1 MAVVSLIINAKDT
14 ATGTIQNVSNSL
26 SKLTNTANLTKTA
39 FKNMSG
45 GFNNVLNITRGLAGG
60 VLNVVGD
67 IARGIGQT
75 LKKNEDYKNSIE
87 TINKTFNTLS
97 NVAIKLLMPTFKTIT
112 DAISKFL
119 KSSEGIKNLGNIF
132 GGLAASLTLVKNI
145 FNIFKDVLK
154 DALKPV
160 FNAISNFSKLT
171 GETDGLTNALNFLK
185 PILTGLAI
193 GFSVVGG
200 VIGFVIKFVINL
212 IDVIKNAGKVIGSF
226 FEALMTG
233 NWKNFNEILKNTGDS
248 FKNIV
253 GDMKEGF
260 VDIVKNAV
268 ETGKKFDNSFDTSKI
283 AKKMKEDFENAKN
296 QTTEA
301 LNNMNNEIEE
311 KVKYDKILEEKYER
325 YLEIKQ
331 KLQDKDKLTQQQYFD
346 YLDELAKIQE
356 DKRIAMLDDYYK
368 KNEETT
374 EKIKTVWDLL
384 KENNLASLSSFL
396 KAGEGILNEMINN
409 INKAVAEGVG
419 NLSKS
424 IANLKTVWEDFKNKM
439 ADIKDVVNAVL
450 QVVASGFQIL
460 GAISNSIVDGIFGYF
475 KKESENAINEI
486 NKKYDNFFK
495 NIEKQL
501 ENNLSDLENWYK
513 SQLDLIERNGLS
525 EIEYEKQKLEEL
537 KNLKENFLDEETEL
551 RLQMLDDYYSKIDE
565 QTDYDIKMAY
575 ERQRAKILET
585 EQKKKKD
592 LEEQI
597 SAQQT
602 AVKKLQLQ
610 EEYEKKK
617 KEIEEKAR
625 KQKEEAEK
633 KKNKEL
639 DEAERQAFE
648 LNKAN
653 QIANVWIST
662 AVGVAT
668 AWASAMQL
676 GPIAGPIMAG
686 ILTGV
691 LLTNAGVQTGLIA
704 SQNYISKYATGGRVN
719 ETGNYLVG
727 ETGAEIVRLPRGA
740 YVENNDKTN
749 QILNANNENIE
760 INLFLDSELVIQKII
775 EKRRKTE
782 LSFNF

>member
-14 ATGTIQNVSNSL
+14 ATGTIQNVSNSF
-26 SKLTNTANLTKTA
+26 SKLANTANLTKTA
-39 FKNMSG
+39 IKNMSG
-45 GFNNVLNITRGLAGG
+45 GFNNVLNITRGFAGG
-60 VLNVVGD
+60 VLNIVGD
-67 IARGIGQT
+67 ISRGIGQS
-75 LKKNEDYKNSIE
+75 LKKNEEFKNSFD

-97 NVAIKLLMPTFKTIT
+97 NVAIKLLMPAFKTIT

-119 KSSEGIKNLGNIF
+119 KSSEGINLLGNIF
-132 GGLAASLTLVKNI
+132 GALASSVTLVKNI
-145 FNIFKDVLK
+145 FNIFKQV
-154 DALKPV
+154 
-160 FNAISNFSKLT
+160 ISDSLEPIFKAMSGLSELT
-171 GETDGLTNALNFLK
+171 GETDLLTNALMFLK
-185 PILTGLAI
+185 PVLIGLAV
-193 GFSVVGG
+193 GFSIVAGVVALY
-200 VIGFVIKFVINL
+200 IKTTINL
-212 IDVIKNAGKVIGSF
+212 IKIIRSAGEIMASF
-226 FEALMTG
+226 FEGLASGDWSKFNQNLKKGSENFNNFVTDIKEGVSDIVNNAMKTFETVD
-233 NWKNFNEILKNTGDS
+233 KNFDP
-248 FKNIV
+248 
-253 GDMKEGF
+253 
-260 VDIVKNAV
+260 AQ
-268 ETGKKFDNSFDTSKI
+268 I
-283 AKKMKEDFENAKN
+283 AKKLKKDFENAKN

-301 LNNMNNEIEE
+301 LANMNNEIEE
-311 KVKYDKILEEKYER
+311 KVKYDEILEKKYKR

-331 KLQDKDKLTQQQYFD
+331 KLQEKDKLTQQQYFD
-346 YLDELAKIQE
+346 YLAELAKIQE

-368 KNEETT
+368 KNKETT
-374 EKIKTVWDLL
+374 EKIKTVWDFL
-384 KENNLASLSSFL
+384 KDNNLASLSSFV

-419 NLSKS
+419 NVSKS
-424 IANLKTVWEDFKNKM
+424 IANLKTVWENFKNKL

-450 QVVASGFQIL
+450 QVVASGFQTL
-460 GAISNSIVDGIFGYF
+460 GAISTSIVDGIFGYF

-501 ENNLSDLENWYK
+501 ENNLSNLENWYK

-537 KNLKENFLDEETEL
+537 KALKENFRDEETEL
-551 RLQMLDDYYSKIDE
+551 RLQMLDDYYQKIDE
-565 QTDYDIKMAY
+565 QTDYDIQKAY

-585 EQKKKKD
+585 EQKKKND

-639 DEAERQAFE
+639 DEAERQTFE

-668 AWASAMQL
+668 AWATAMQL
-676 GPIAGPIMAG
+676 GPIAGPVMAG

-691 LLTNAGVQTGLIA
+691 LLTNAGIQTGLIA
-704 SQNYISKYATGGRVN
+704 SQNYISKYATGGRVS

-727 ETGAEIVRLPRGA
+727 ETGAEIVKLPKGA